1 MFVVKP
7 VVFDPDQQCVAFV
20 GGLHVYSIDPMGGG
34 QGLSDGVKS
43 RLSLDLPNWPGAVN
57 LLAWQDEVAIG
68 LLNAFTGYSTFK
80 AQPLINIHDI
90 AVLPE
95 HRGTGVGRALLSELQ
110 TIAKER
116 GCFKLTLEVLSGNTT
131 AVQTYQKFGFEDY
144 ALDPKQGAAQFMQKW
159 L

>member
-7 VVFDPDQQCVAFV
+7 VDFNLAHDRLAFI
-20 GGLHVYSIDPMGGG
+20 GLLDMYARDPMGGG
-34 QGLSDGVKS
+34 QGLADDVKS
-43 RLSLDLPNWPGAVN
+43 RLLDELPTLPGAVN
-57 LLAWQDEVAIG
+57 LLAWQNDQAIG

-80 AQPLINIHDI
+80 AQPLMNIHDI

-95 HRGTGVGRALLSELQ
+95 YRGRGVGRALLSKLEVTAQ
-110 TIAKER
+110 AR
-116 GCFKLTLEVLSGNTT
+116 GCCKLTLEVLSGNTM

-144 ALDPKQGAAQFMQKW
+144 ALDPRQGAAKFMQKW